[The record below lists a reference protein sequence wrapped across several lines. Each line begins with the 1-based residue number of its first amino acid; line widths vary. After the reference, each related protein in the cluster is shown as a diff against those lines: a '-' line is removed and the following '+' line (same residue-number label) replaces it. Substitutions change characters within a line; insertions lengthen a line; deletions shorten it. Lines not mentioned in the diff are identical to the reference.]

1 MASPMDLENTG
12 HTGAPPPGQAQQQQ
26 QPKAQDS
33 DHPTAVQPF
42 NKTKQARLPGG
53 KNTKIH
59 RRPMHRATP
68 AALQNSGGARH
79 PIYVSSRTPFMSVV
93 RRVQRQLDR
102 SSPPTTTATT
112 TATTTRRNRTLPQR
126 IQALRSAPQ
135 QQQQSGAGGGAY
147 DGFGEDVVITG
158 TGKAIEKTLN
168 VAAWFFRQPDCRV
181 NLRTRTV
188 AAVDDYVLGGDE
200 EEEGEDERA
209 ADGQP
214 RGEPESGSR
223 VRMVSCLD
231 VAVRRYR

>member
-1 MASPMDLENTG
+1 MASPMDLESTD
-12 HTGAPPPGQAQQQQ
+12 TAGAPPPRQAQQQQQ

-33 DHPTAVQPF
+33 DHPTAVQAF
-42 NKTKQARLPGG
+42 NKTKQPRLPGG

-102 SSPPTTTATT
+102 SSPPTTATT
-112 TATTTRRNRTLPQR
+112 TTTRRGRTLPQR

-135 QQQQSGAGGGAY
+135 QQQSGAGAN

-200 EEEGEDERA
+200 EEEDERA